1 MHVHVCGFNI
11 NTYMVRTQA
20 GTTINHWLQT
30 VRERRTL
37 LERSSLLYSIQYNG
51 GILYMPLVIDGVVSV
66 GFYYL
71 TKETVAIP

>member
-1 MHVHVCGFNI
+1 MRFGRIWMHVHVYGFNI

-30 VRERRTL
+30 VCERRTL

-51 GILYMPLVIDGVVSV
+51 STLYMPSVIDKSSIC
-66 GFYYL
+66 GFL
-71 TKETVAIP
+71 LFN